1 MVQCRAEWEDLVSG
15 VVETGKLDTARNNQD
30 LMGMRSSAYNLSKE
44 RKVDDSSICMWNQLQ
59 IASSNHNIKFIR
71 IVFKINFKNIMYV
84 H

>member
-44 RKVDDSSICMWNQLQ
+44 RKVDDSSICM
-59 IASSNHNIKFIR
+59 
-71 IVFKINFKNIMYV
+71 
-84 H
+84 